1 MLRTDNGLLKIPY
14 TEEDWLVLSIAV
26 AGTIFKIVL
35 MYENSEERPRIRDY
49 ISVVIVSYIVTMG
62 YYELAILKKWSI
74 QAFYIPFAI
83 SIIAAKD
90 VSDWIFM
97 TEDGRKFI
105 KNTFIVLLE
114 KLIGLSKENKS
125 RHEKN

>member
-35 MYENSEERPRIRDY
+35 MYDNSEERPRIRDY

>member
-1 MLRTDNGLLKIPY
+1 MPKALNGLLKIPY
-14 TEEDWLVLSIAV
+14 TEEDWLVLSIAI

-35 MYENSEERPRIRDY
+35 MYENNEERPKIRDY
-49 ISVVIVSYIVTMG
+49 ISVVLVSYIVTMG
-62 YYELAILKKWSI
+62 YYELAILKEWSI

>member
-1 MLRTDNGLLKIPY
+1 MPKALNGLLKIPY
-14 TEEDWLVLSIAV
+14 TEEDWLVLSIAI

-35 MYENSEERPRIRDY
+35 MYENNEERPKIRDY
-49 ISVVIVSYIVTMG
+49 ISVVLVSYIVTMG
-62 YYELAILKKWSI
+62 YYELAILKEWSI

-83 SIIAAKD
+83 SIIVAKD
-90 VSDWIFM
+90 ISDWIFM

-114 KLIGLSKENKS
+114 KITGTNTRKTN
-125 RHEKN
+125 RYEKD